1 MESSGKTELGPVRET
16 RNRKF
21 LILVNL
27 VGAFCTLLGLAEIIR
42 LVASYWGTYGL
53 LANFPLEIT
62 IYVIGAVWTFA
73 AFVNFVSPDF
83 SFLNAVRRIRPQRS

>member
-1 MESSGKTELGPVRET
+1 MKGGEEGKLEPIREA
-16 RNRKF
+16 RNSK
-21 LILVNL
+21 LLVTINL

-62 IYVIGAVWTFA
+62 LCIIGAVWTFS
-73 AFVNFVSPDF
+73 AFINFVSPDL